1 VSRQLITHNFV
12 KSKIAFDYL
21 PLIAASMGDANTVA
35 LSSLSSWS
43 RSPNLERE
51 SNGKYEMITVSEGA
65 KVVEIPPEHIQQEYP
80 SGLKLT
86 TIMVG
91 LCLAVFLVALDN
103 TIIVTA
109 IPAITD
115 AFHAL
120 SDIGWYGSA
129 YLLTTCAFQLLYGKL
144 YTHFN
149 IKLVFLLAITCFEV
163 GSLICGAAPTSTAL
177 IVGRAVAGLGAA
189 GIFSG
194 ALIIIAHN
202 VPLVKR
208 PVYSSTVI
216 GMYGIAS
223 VAGPLMGGALT
234 DNVSWRWCFYI
245 NLPIGGVTIVL
256 ITLFLKAPPLERKES
271 SSTTAKFLQFDPVG
285 TVVFIPAIV
294 CLLLALQWGGSTY
307 PWSDGRIIALFVVFG
322 VLIIAFVGIQI
333 WRGEDATVP
342 PRIFMQRSILAG
354 VGFGICL
361 GGAFFLF
368 IYYLPIWFQAVK
380 GTSAIGSGIRCL
392 PLILSQIVGVG
403 VSGGLTTRFGY
414 YTPFML
420 VATILMAVGSGLLS
434 TLKIDSNTGMWV
446 GYQLIFG
453 FGSGAGF
460 QQPVLAA
467 QTVLNLHDVPI
478 GVAIN
483 MFLQLFG
490 GTLFVSVAQ
499 NVFTTRLIS
508 NVVAKL
514 PQLNPQEVVKTGARE
529 LKDLVN
535 TPAEANT
542 LLVAYNGALT
552 HAFEVALVLS
562 CLLIFGAAAMEWKSV
577 KGKKLESVAA

>member
-1 VSRQLITHNFV
+1 MTTVNEGV
-12 KSKIAFDYL
+12 K
-21 PLIAASMGDANTVA
+21 A
-35 LSSLSSWS
+35 LDT
-43 RSPNLERE
+43 P
-51 SNGKYEMITVSEGA
+51 A
-65 KVVEIPPEHIQQEYP
+65 EHLQQEYP

-86 TIMVG
+86 TIIVG

-103 TIIVTA
+103 TIVVTC
-109 IPAITD
+109 IPQISD
-115 AFHAL
+115 EFHAL
-120 SDIGWYGSA
+120 GDIGWYGSA
-129 YLLTTCAFQLLYGKL
+129 YLLTTCAFQLLFGKL

-177 IVGRAVAGLGAA
+177 IVGRAIAGVGAA

-202 VPLVKR
+202 VPLEKR
-208 PVYSSTVI
+208 PVYSSAVI

-223 VAGPLMGGALT
+223 VTAPLIGGALT

-245 NLPIGGVTIVL
+245 NLPIGAVTIVL
-256 ITLFLKAPPLERKES
+256 LTFFLKAPPLQRKEP
-271 SSTTAKFLQFDPVG
+271 STVMAKFLQFDPIG
-285 TVVFIPAIV
+285 TAVFVPAIV
-294 CLLLALQWGGSTY
+294 CLLLALQWGGSKH

-333 WRGEDATVP
+333 WKGEDATVP
-342 PRIFMQRSILAG
+342 PRIFRQRSILAG
-354 VGFGICL
+354 TWFGICL

-403 VSGGLTTRFGY
+403 VSGGLTTQFGY
-414 YTPFML
+414 YTPFMFIGT
-420 VATILMAVGSGLLS
+420 VLMAVGSGLLS
-434 TLKIDSNTGMWV
+434 TLKIESSTGMWI

-453 FGSGAGF
+453 LGSGAGF

-467 QTVLNLHDVPI
+467 QTVLDLQDVPI

-490 GTLFVSVAQ
+490 GTLFVSVGQ
-499 NVFTTRLIS
+499 NVFTTKLIS

-514 PQLNPQEVVKTGARE
+514 PQLNPQQVVQTGARK

-535 TPAEANT
+535 TPAEVST
-542 LLVAYNGALT
+542 LLSAYNGALT
-552 HAFEVALVLS
+552 HSFMVALILS
-562 CLLIFGAAAMEWKSV
+562 CLMIFGAAAMEWKSV
-577 KGKKLESVAA
+577 KGKKLEIAAA

>member
-1 VSRQLITHNFV
+1 
-12 KSKIAFDYL
+12 
-21 PLIAASMGDANTVA
+21 M
-35 LSSLSSWS
+35 SSPSSPPS
-43 RSPNLERE
+43 LPNLEHTSTE
-51 SNGKYEMITVSEGA
+51 QDEMSPVNKEAEALGPSEQLQ
-65 KVVEIPPEHIQQEYP
+65 KDYP

-86 TIMVG
+86 IIIVG

-103 TIIVTA
+103 TIIATA
-109 IPAITD
+109 IPRITD

-120 SDIGWYGSA
+120 DDVGWYGSA
-129 YLLTTCAFQLLYGKL
+129 YLLTTCAFQLVFGKL

-149 IKLVFLLAITCFEV
+149 IKAVFLLAISVFEL
-163 GSLICGAAPTSTAL
+163 GSLICGVAPTSTAL
-177 IVGRAVAGLGAA
+177 IVGRAIAGLGAA

-202 VPLVKR
+202 VPLQKR
-208 PVYSSTVI
+208 PVYSSAVI

-234 DNVSWRWCFYI
+234 DRVSWRWCFYI
-245 NLPIGGVTIVL
+245 NLPIGGMTIFL
-256 ITLFLKAPPLERKES
+256 ITLFLKAPSTQRKES
-271 SSTTAKFLQFDPVG
+271 SSAMKKFLQFDPIG
-285 TVVFIPAIV
+285 TVVFVPAIV
-294 CLLLALQWGGSTY
+294 CLLLALQWGGSKY
-307 PWSDGRIIALFVVFG
+307 PWNAGRIIALFVVFG
-322 VLIIAFVGIQI
+322 VLSIIFVAVQI
-333 WRGEDATVP
+333 WKGEDATVP
-342 PRIFMQRSILAG
+342 PRIFTQRSILAG
-354 VGFGICL
+354 TWFGFCL

-403 VSGGLTTRFGY
+403 VSGGLTTQFGY

-420 VATILMAVGSGLLS
+420 VSTVLMAIGSGLLT
-434 TLKIDSNTGMWV
+434 TLKLDSNTGMWV

-453 FGSGAGF
+453 VGSGAGF

-467 QTVLNLHDVPI
+467 QTVLELHDVPI

-490 GTLFVSVAQ
+490 GTIFVSVSQ

-508 NVVAKL
+508 NVIAKL
-514 PQLNPQEVVKTGARE
+514 PQLDPQQVVQTGATE
-529 LKDLVN
+529 LKGLVH
-535 TPAEANT
+535 TPADVNT
-542 LLVAYNGALT
+542 LLQAYDGALT
-552 HAFEVALVLS
+552 HAFTVALVLS
-562 CLLIFGAAAMEWKSV
+562 CLTIFGAAAMEWKSV
-577 KGKKLESVAA
+577 KGKQLDGVAA